1 MKRTIKITEAQMKRV
16 IDSIINEG
24 DVSMDEV
31 ETKNVEQTKMT
42 SGEWDQFMKKGGAV
56 SGMVHQDDSGNVTIT
71 KENEELSDEDI
82 FEEEKEITSWDDV
95 PMMEMSKP
103 SAGLSKEK
111 KSEIAKKARKGG
123 DIGKKGKG
131 FKDVVAKAEKYGAD
145 DPEAVAAAAMWKN
158 IKR

>member
-71 KENEELSDEDI
+71 KETEELLDEDI
-82 FEEEKEITSWDDV
+82 FEEGEEIDV
-95 PMMEMSKP
+95 S
-103 SAGLSKEK
+103 
-111 KSEIAKKARKGG
+111 
-123 DIGKKGKG
+123 KG
-131 FKDVVAKAEKYGAD
+131 FDGV
-145 DPEAVAAAAMWKN
+145 PS
-158 IKR
+158 I